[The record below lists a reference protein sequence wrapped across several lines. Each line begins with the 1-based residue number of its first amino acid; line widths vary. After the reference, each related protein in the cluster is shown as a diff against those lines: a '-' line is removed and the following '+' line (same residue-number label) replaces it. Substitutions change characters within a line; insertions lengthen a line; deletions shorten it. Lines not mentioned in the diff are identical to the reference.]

1 METVFVICATVGGSV
16 LLIQLAMMLI
26 GLGGHALDFDGPDVG
41 HGDIDVSGDM
51 DVGGHMDVGDHVSVG
66 DHGGMD
72 ADTSTDA
79 HHFDSS
85 WMFAVLS
92 FRTIVAAL
100 TFFGLGGLAAQSA
113 EISKP
118 MVLGVA
124 VAAGLAAMFAV
135 YWMMRGLMSLKAE
148 GTARVER
155 AIGGHGTVYIT
166 IPAEESGRGK
176 IQMNVQGR
184 TMEYTALTPGHALSP
199 GTQVVVTEIVNSD
212 TVEVKPI
219 LESDE

>member
-1 METVFVICATVGGSV
+1 V
-16 LLIQLAMMLI
+16 
-26 GLGGHALDFDGPDVG
+26 
-41 HGDIDVSGDM
+41 
-51 DVGGHMDVGDHVSVG
+51 
-66 DHGGMD
+66 D

-79 HHFDSS
+79 HHIDSS

-100 TFFGLGGLAAQSA
+100 AFFGLGGLAAQSA
-113 EISKP
+113 EASQP
-118 MVLGVA
+118 VVLVVA
-124 VAAGLAAMFAV
+124 MAAGLAAMFAV

-155 AIGGHGTVYIT
+155 AIGGHGTVYVT
-166 IPAEESGRGK
+166 IPAEESGQGK
-176 IQMNVQGR
+176 IQLNVQGR
-184 TMEYTALTPGHALSP
+184 TMEYAALTSGHALSP
-199 GTQVVVTEIVNSD
+199 GTQIVVTDILNSD